1 MTPAPVNFNAL
12 WARALIDELR
22 RGGVRDAV
30 VCPGSRSAPLALACA
45 ELLQVRTVID
55 ERSAAFFAL
64 GAARASGRPVLV
76 LATSGSAG
84 AHFYPALLEA
94 EAAGVPLI
102 ALTADRPPELHGFG
116 APQTLDQQRLF
127 GSHAHFA
134 DLGLPDPLALPHLR
148 ALAAR
153 AARQAGPSHLN
164 APFREP
170 LAPVPEP
177 LPEVRDLPAL
187 RSLAAR
193 GVPDVREIARELSR
207 RPRGVIVCG
216 PRDAQDDLPSA
227 VADLSRALGYPV
239 LADATSQVR
248 FALPGAVAHADLILR
263 SEPWARA
270 LRPDAVVRIGAG
282 LSSKVVQAYVEQAGY
297 TVLLRER
304 GELVDPAHTASVAV
318 EGDAVALCRAL
329 AAAVE
334 PGALP
339 AGEPFAPASRRAG
352 SLAPQFAEAEAR
364 ARAALET
371 AFAAA
376 PWSEPLIAREAA
388 LAAEQL
394 YVSSSM
400 PVRDLDNFAAR
411 GGRVLANR
419 GLNGIDGIVSSA
431 AGAAA
436 VSGKRTVALVGDL
449 ALLHDL
455 GGLVTAARLKLPL
468 TVLAVNNDGG
478 GIFSFLPIAE
488 RTDRFEELFGTPHG
502 LDLEGAAL
510 LCGAAFV
517 RVSDARA
524 LRAALQ
530 APPALRLI
538 EARTDRA
545 GNVEQHRALQQAVLA
560 ALGAAP

>member
-1 MTPAPVNFNAL
+1 MKPPAVQPPANFNAL
-12 WARALIDELR
+12 WARALVDELQ

-45 ELLQVRTVID
+45 EFLDVRTVID

-64 GAARASGRPVLV
+64 GAARAAGRPVLV
-76 LATSGSAG
+76 VATSGSAG

-127 GSHAHFA
+127 GAHAQFA

-153 AARQAGPSHLN
+153 AARHPGPSHLN

-177 LPEVRDLPAL
+177 IPEVRDVPAATSL
-187 RSLAAR
+187 RAR
-193 GVPDVREIARELSR
+193 GVPDLREVAGELSR

-216 PRDAQDDLPSA
+216 PRDAQDDLPAA
-227 VADLSRALGYPV
+227 VAELSRALGYPV
-239 LADATSQVR
+239 VADAASQVR
-248 FALPGAVAHADLILR
+248 FALPGAVTHADLILR
-263 SEPWARA
+263 SEPWAQA
-270 LRPDAVVRIGAG
+270 LRPDAIVRIGGG
-282 LSSKVVQAYVEQAGY
+282 LSSKILQAYLEQAGF
-297 TVLLRER
+297 TAVLHER
-304 GELVDPAHTASVAV
+304 GELIDPGHTASVAI
-318 EGDAVALCRAL
+318 EGDAVAICRAL
-329 AAAVE
+329 AAA
-334 PGALP
+334 ARC
-339 AGEPFAPASRRAG
+339 AGTLAAP
-352 SLAPQFAEAEAR
+352 FAEAEAR

-371 AFAAA
+371 AFAGA

-388 LAAEQL
+388 QAADQL

-400 PVRDLDNFAAR
+400 PVRDLDNFASRA
-411 GGRVLANR
+411 GRVLANR

-455 GGLVTAARLKLPL
+455 GGLVTAARLRIPL
-468 TVLAVNNDGG
+468 TVLVVNNDGG
-478 GIFSFLPIAE
+478 GIFSFLPIAQ
-488 RTDRFEELFGTPHG
+488 RTARFEELFATPHG
-502 LDLEGAAL
+502 LDLQGAAL
-510 LCGAAFV
+510 LCGAEFV
-517 RVSDARA
+517 RATDARS
-524 LRAALQ
+524 LRAALL

-538 EARTDRA
+538 EARTDRTR
-545 GNVEQHRALQQAVLA
+545 NVEQHRALQQAVVD
-560 ALGAAP
+560 ALGSAP

>member
-1 MTPAPVNFNAL
+1 MKPGASPANFNAL

-30 VCPGSRSAPLALACA
+30 VCPGSRSAPLALACG
-45 ELLQVRTVID
+45 ELLEVRTVID

-64 GAARASGRPVLV
+64 GAARAAGRPVLV

-94 EAAGVPLI
+94 EATGVPLI

-127 GSHAHFA
+127 GSHAQFA

-153 AARQAGPSHLN
+153 AARHRGPSHLN

-177 LPEVRDLPAL
+177 LPEVRDVPAL
-187 RSLAAR
+187 RFHSAR
-193 GVPDVREIARELSR
+193 GVPDLREIAAELSR

-216 PRDAQDDLPSA
+216 PRDAQDDLPAA
-227 VADLSRALGYPV
+227 VGELSRALGYPV
-239 LADATSQVR
+239 LADAASQVR
-248 FALPGAVAHADLILR
+248 FALAGAVAHGDLILR

-270 LRPDAVVRIGAG
+270 LRPDAVVRVGGG
-282 LSSKVVQAYVEQAGY
+282 LSSKILQAYVEQAGY
-297 TVLLRER
+297 TALLHER
-304 GELVDPAHTASVAV
+304 GELIDPAHTASVAV

-329 AAAVE
+329 AVATSAAA
-334 PGALP
+334 PRARP
-339 AGEPFAPASRRAG
+339 AE
-352 SLAPQFAEAEAR
+352 SLAAPFAEAEAR
-364 ARAALET
+364 TRAALEA
-371 AFAAA
+371 AFAGVH
-376 PWSEPLIAREAA
+376 WSEPLIAREAA
-388 LAAEQL
+388 LAAELL

-400 PVRDLDNFAAR
+400 PVRDLDNFASR

-455 GGLVTAARLKLPL
+455 GGLVTAARLKVPL

-478 GIFSFLPIAE
+478 GIFSFLPIAQ
-488 RTDRFEELFGTPHG
+488 RTGKFEELFATPHG
-502 LDLEGAAL
+502 LDLQGAAL
-510 LCGAAFV
+510 LCGADFV
-517 RVSDARA
+517 RVADARA

-545 GNVEQHRALQQAVLA
+545 GNVEQHRALQQAVID
-560 ALGAAP
+560 ALGSAP

>member
-1 MTPAPVNFNAL
+1 MPPRNFNAL

-30 VCPGSRSAPLALACA
+30 VCPGSRSAPLALVCA
-45 ELLQVRTVID
+45 EMLEARTVID

-64 GAARASGRPVLV
+64 GAARAAGRPMLV
-76 LATSGSAG
+76 VATSGSAG
-84 AHFYPALLEA
+84 AHFYPAILEA

-127 GSHAHFA
+127 GAHAQFA

-153 AARQAGPSHLN
+153 AARHTGPSHLN

-170 LAPVPEP
+170 LAPVPDP

-187 RSLAAR
+187 RSHSAR
-193 GVPDVREIARELSR
+193 AVPDLREVARELSR

-216 PRDAQDDLPSA
+216 PRDAQDGLPEA
-227 VADLSRALGYPV
+227 VGELSRALGYPV
-239 LADATSQVR
+239 IADAASQVR
-248 FALPGAVAHADLILR
+248 FALPSAVAHADLILR

-270 LRPDAVVRIGAG
+270 LRPEAVVRIGGG
-282 LSSKVVQAYVEQAGY
+282 LSSKILQAYVEQAGY
-297 TVLLRER
+297 TAVLHER
-304 GELVDPAHTASVAV
+304 GELIDPAHTASVAI
-318 EGDAVALCRAL
+318 EGDAVAACRAL
-329 AAAVE
+329 AAEARC
-334 PGALP
+334 
-339 AGEPFAPASRRAG
+339 AGELQAP
-352 SLAPQFAEAEAR
+352 FAEAEAR
-364 ARAALET
+364 ARAALES
-371 AFAAA
+371 AFADA

-388 LAAEQL
+388 LAADQL

-400 PVRDLDNFAAR
+400 PVRDLDAFAAR

-431 AGAAA
+431 AGAAS
-436 VSGKRTVALVGDL
+436 VSSGRTVALVGDL

-455 GGLVTAARLKLPL
+455 GGLGAAARLRIPL

-478 GIFSFLPIAE
+478 GIFSFLPLAQH
-488 RTDRFEELFGTPHG
+488 TDKFEELFATPHG
-502 LDLEGAAL
+502 LNLEGAAL
-510 LCGAAFV
+510 LCGADFV
-517 RVSDARA
+517 RATDARS

-545 GNVEQHRALQQAVLA
+545 RNVEQHRALQQAVID
-560 ALGAAP
+560 ALGSAP